1 LSIAFSLL
9 IALLVATPAALFI
22 SYIFIQHTLYLLAAI
37 MLASVAIA
45 ASPADITAAAAL
57 RRFAWAALF
66 PILWMLLQI
75 VPLPIASLTSP
86 IWPTAAVALND
97 PSLASRISID
107 PGSTLRSLTWYLA
120 LLSLTISTI
129 LIARDRKRAE
139 ILLLTLTGAATFI
152 ALESL
157 AGQIELLAT
166 AVPDIGRS
174 NSHSFAVVAVIAAL
188 GNSATIAMA
197 IERHSNRAGAVLPLS
212 TPLLLRMALGITGIV
227 VSLASFAALG
237 QGLLLG
243 LTGLGFAIMLF
254 VATVRRLGFRPWPS
268 AILAAVLIA
277 MATVTTLSLARSS
290 PFVDLLGFVRSDD
303 QASLAVAR
311 RAMSDSSWTGSGVG
325 TFARV
330 ARIYQDY
337 GVGSTLTAPSTA
349 VLVAIEWGRAAM
361 LILAGF
367 TLQLFLFALR
377 GAVGRGRDSFFASA
391 TAAIV
396 VVALCD
402 SFVDVSMLNP
412 TAQIILATVIG
423 LGLAQSTGRTS
434 SI

>member
-1 LSIAFSLL
+1 
-9 IALLVATPAALFI
+9 
-22 SYIFIQHTLYLLAAI
+22 
-37 MLASVAIA
+37 
-45 ASPADITAAAAL
+45 
-57 RRFAWAALF
+57 
-66 PILWMLLQI
+66 
-75 VPLPIASLTSP
+75 
-86 IWPTAAVALND
+86 
-97 PSLASRISID
+97 
-107 PGSTLRSLTWYLA
+107 
-120 LLSLTISTI
+120 
-129 LIARDRKRAE
+129 
-139 ILLLTLTGAATFI
+139 
-152 ALESL
+152 
-157 AGQIELLAT
+157 
-166 AVPDIGRS
+166 
-174 NSHSFAVVAVIAAL
+174 
-188 GNSATIAMA
+188 
-197 IERHSNRAGAVLPLS
+197 
-212 TPLLLRMALGITGIV
+212 
-227 VSLASFAALG
+227 
-237 QGLLLG
+237 
-243 LTGLGFAIMLF
+243 MLF
-254 VATVRRLGFRPWPS
+254 VLTVRRLGFRPWPS

-277 MATVTTLSLARSS
+277 MAAVATLPLARST

-311 RAMSDSSWTGSGVG
+311 RAMSDTSWTGSGVG
-325 TFARV
+325 TFTRV

>member
-1 LSIAFSLL
+1 LSIAFFLL
-9 IALLVATPAALFI
+9 IALLVATPAAPFI
-22 SYIFIQHTLYLLAAI
+22 SYIFVQHALYLVAAI

-45 ASPADITAAAAL
+45 ASPADIIAAATL

-66 PILWMLLQI
+66 PIVWMMIQI

-97 PSLASRISID
+97 PTLASRISID

-120 LLSLTISTI
+120 VLSLIISTI
-129 LIARDRKRAE
+129 LIARDRERAE
-139 ILLLTLTGAATFI
+139 TLLLTLTGAATFI

-157 AGQIELLAT
+157 ADQIEFLAT
-166 AVPDIGRS
+166 AVPDIGQS
-174 NSHSFAVVAVIAAL
+174 NSHAFAMAAVIAAL

-212 TPLLLRMALGITGIV
+212 TPVLLRMSLGIAGIV

-237 QGLLLG
+237 QGMLLG

-254 VATVRRLGFRPWPS
+254 VLTVRRLGFRPWPS

-277 MATVTTLSLARSS
+277 MAAVATLPLARST

-311 RAMSDSSWTGSGVG
+311 RAMSDTSWTGSGVG
-325 TFARV
+325 TFTRV

-337 GVGSTLTAPSTA
+337 GVGSAVAAPSTA
-349 VLVAIEWGRAAM
+349 VLVAIEWGRVAM
-361 LILAGF
+361 PIFAGF

-402 SFVDVSMLNP
+402 SFTDASMLNP
-412 TAQIILATVIG
+412 TAEIMLAAVIG

>member
-1 LSIAFSLL
+1 MSIAFSLL
-9 IALLVATPAALFI
+9 IALLVATPAAPFI
-22 SYIFIQHTLYLLAAI
+22 SYIFIQHTLYLIAAI
-37 MLASVAIA
+37 MLASVATA
-45 ASPADITAAAAL
+45 ASPADITAAATL

-66 PILWMLLQI
+66 PIVWMMLQI

-86 IWPTAAVALND
+86 IWPTTAVALND
-97 PSLASRISID
+97 PSLANRISID

-120 LLSLTISTI
+120 VLSLITSTI

-157 AGQIELLAT
+157 AGQIEFLAT

-174 NSHSFAVVAVIAAL
+174 NGHSFAVVAVIAAL

-197 IERHSNRAGAVLPLS
+197 MERHSNRAGAVLPLS

-254 VATVRRLGFRPWPS
+254 VAIVRRLGFRPWPS

-277 MATVTTLSLARSS
+277 MAAVATLSLAGPT

-311 RAMSDSSWTGSGVG
+311 RAMSDGSWTGSGVG
-325 TFARV
+325 TFAWV

-337 GVGSTLTAPSTA
+337 GVGSALAAPSTA
-349 VLVAIEWGRAAM
+349 VLVAIEWGRVAM
-361 LILAGF
+361 PILAGF

-412 TAQIILATVIG
+412 TAQIILAAVIG

>member
-1 LSIAFSLL
+1 MSIAFSLL

-22 SYIFIQHTLYLLAAI
+22 SYIFAQHALYLLTAI
-37 MLASVAIA
+37 MLASVATA
-45 ASPADITAAAAL
+45 ASPADIIAAATF

-66 PILWMLLQI
+66 PIAWMMIQI
-75 VPLPIASLTSP
+75 VPLPIESLTSP

-120 LLSLTISTI
+120 VLSLIISTI
-129 LIARDRKRAE
+129 LLARDRNRAE
-139 ILLLTLTGAATFI
+139 VLLLTLTGAATFI

-157 AGQIELLAT
+157 AGQIEFLAT
-166 AVPDIGRS
+166 ALPDIGRS
-174 NSHSFAVVAVIAAL
+174 NSHSFAVAAVIAAL

-197 IERHSNRAGAVLPLS
+197 MERHSSRAGAIRPLS
-212 TPLLLRMALGITGIV
+212 TPLLFRIALGVTGIV
-227 VSLASFAALG
+227 VSLASLAALG
-237 QGLLLG
+237 QRVLLG
-243 LTGLGFAIMLF
+243 LTGFGFAIMLF
-254 VATVRRLGFRPWPS
+254 VATARRLGFRPWPS

-277 MATVTTLSLARSS
+277 MTAVATLSLARST
-290 PFVDLLGFVRSDD
+290 PLVDLLSFVISDD

-311 RAMSDSSWTGSGVG
+311 RALSDSSWTGSGVG
-325 TFARV
+325 TFARL

-337 GVGSTLTAPSTA
+337 GVGSALAAPSTA
-349 VLVAIEWGRAAM
+349 ALVAIEWGRVA
-361 LILAGF
+361 IPVLAGF

-396 VVALCD
+396 VVVLCG
-402 SFVDVSMLNP
+402 SFVDGSLLNP
-412 TAQIILATVIG
+412 TAQIMLAAAIG

>member
-1 LSIAFSLL
+1 MSIAFSLL
-9 IALLVATPAALFI
+9 IALLVATPAAPFI
-22 SYIFIQHTLYLLAAI
+22 SYIFIQNTLYLLAAI
-37 MLASVAIA
+37 MLASVATA
-45 ASPADITAAAAL
+45 ASPADITAAATL

-66 PILWMLLQI
+66 PIVWMIIQI

-97 PSLASRISID
+97 PFLASRISID

-120 LLSLTISTI
+120 VLSLIISTI

-157 AGQIELLAT
+157 AGQIEFLAT
-166 AVPDIGRS
+166 AVPDTGRS
-174 NSHSFAVVAVIAAL
+174 NSHSFAVAAVIAAL
-188 GNSATIAMA
+188 GNSAMIAMA
-197 IERHSNRAGAVLPLS
+197 MERHSNRARAVLPLS
-212 TPLLLRMALGITGIV
+212 TPLLLRIALGITGIV
-227 VSLASFAALG
+227 VSLASFAAFG
-237 QGLLLG
+237 QGVLFG
-243 LTGLGFAIMLF
+243 LTGLGFATMLF
-254 VATVRRLGFRPWPS
+254 VATARRLGFRPWPS
-268 AILAAVLIA
+268 SILAAVLIA
-277 MATVTTLSLARSS
+277 MAAVATLSLARSN
-290 PFVDLLGFVRSDD
+290 PFVDLLGFVGSDD

-325 TFARV
+325 AFAQV

-337 GVGSTLTAPSTA
+337 GAGSALAAPSTA
-349 VLVAIEWGRAAM
+349 VLVAIEWGRVAVP
-361 LILAGF
+361 ILAGF

-396 VVALCD
+396 VVVLCD

-412 TAQIILATVIG
+412 TAQIMLAAVIG
-423 LGLAQSTGRTS
+423 LGLAQSTGRTNS
-434 SI
+434 T